1 MTKKRNKTLTS
12 LFIAAIGF
20 GSAGAGYAVYMQTDT
35 PQDIAVEQQTNQQM
49 QVLYEAIADGRAAS
63 EVKGLARDLEN
74 LDTGHLRYLDECRTE
89 FLGDDIAQRTSLEM
103 AENIADCTIAKDD
116 AADRKRLLT
125 GALAVFV
132 AISIFVGDIAMARAM
147 MRMSDRRE
155 REKAKNKKPPQKP
168 AQKQNTPKA

>member
-20 GSAGAGYAVYMQTDT
+20 SCAGAGYAVYSQVDNNT
-35 PQDIAVEQQTNQQM
+35 PQDIAVEQETNQQM
-49 QVLYEAIADGRAAS
+49 QVLYDAIADGRS
-63 EVKGLARDLEN
+63 RSDIRELVRDLEH
-74 LDTGHLRYLDECRTE
+74 LDTGHLQYLDECRTE
-89 FLGDDIAQRTSLEM
+89 FLGDNNTQKTSLEM
-103 AENIADCTIAKDD
+103 AENIADCTMSKED
-116 AADRKRLLT
+116 AADRKRLWT

-132 AISIFVGDIAMARAM
+132 AISIFVGDITMARAM

-168 AQKQNTPKA
+168 AAPKS